1 LSEDLRERGI
11 GGILLIGNPNQ
22 PLIEMP
28 VAVDKAG
35 MIIVGGLNPLAA
47 LEEAGIQTASKA
59 MSTLYDFSDLI
70 KFKELL

>member
-1 LSEDLRERGI
+1 
-11 GGILLIGNPNQ
+11 
-22 PLIEMP
+22 MP

-47 LEEAGIQTASKA
+47 LEEAGIQTVSKA
-59 MSTLYDFSDLI
+59 MSTLFRFSDLS